1 MFQDEKP
8 ASPYADMFGG
18 DPQVKHDAAMNDLK
32 DVFQQALNNSPAPV
46 STPKS
51 ALVESLERDMA
62 ELDALGKDKKAK
74 EDQKAG
80 VIEQIRNLVSVHDVT
95 AEEIYGRGGRV
106 KGEGK
111 AKSGGKVPP
120 KYRDPVS
127 GATWT
132 GRGRSPVWIADKDRS
147 KFLIA

>member
-1 MFQDEKP
+1 MSTDSQTMENIEDLIHQQE
-8 ASPYADMFGG
+8 
-18 DPQVKHDAAMNDLK
+18 QIAA
-32 DVFQQALNNSPAPV
+32 
-46 STPKS
+46 
-51 ALVESLERDMA
+51 RI
-62 ELDALGKDKKAK
+62 KKAK